1 MTDYSTF
8 TLREVLVGSA
18 KAYGPTPALGWV
30 DEIASGGGMSYAAL
44 LFRARAL
51 SERLAGLGLQRGDK
65 VALFAENRPE
75 WGVAYFGIAAAGYV
89 VVPILTDFGTE
100 QVDNIVAHAECKAI
114 VASQKT
120 RAKLGPRALD
130 LEQLPVEQLAVGP
143 AATLTDAEAKTA
155 FPPVP
160 EDSLAA
166 IIYTSGT
173 TGSSKGVMLSHRN
186 IVWDA
191 WACRDIIVGSPKDR
205 LLSVLPLAHTY
216 ECTLGLVFPA
226 IHGCRV
232 AYLDK
237 PPVASVLLPALA
249 KIKPTI
255 MLTVPLVIEKV
266 YRGSVAPEL
275 AKIGLYRHDWLKP
288 LFHRIA
294 GKKLYKKFGGRLRFF
309 GVGGAALAPD
319 VEKFLAD
326 GKFPYAIGY
335 GLTETAPL
343 IAGSGPFRTTLRSTG
358 PRLKGVELRLA
369 DANPQTGEG
378 EIQARGPNVM
388 KGYYKDPE
396 KTKEVF
402 TEDGWFRTGDL
413 GIFDAK
419 GRLFIRGRL
428 KTMIVGASGE
438 NIYPEEIEA
447 MINKSSFVAES
458 LVVGDDTGLTALVQ
472 LKQEVL
478 EDLRARAKD
487 GVEDFERSAEE
498 LLERVRKE
506 VNSGLA
512 AFSKVSKVILHHEPF
527 EKTPTQKI
535 KRFMYSHKDEAK
547 NSDTN

>member
-1 MTDYSTF
+1 MTELTTH
-8 TLREVLVGSA
+8 TLREILVGSA
-18 KAYGPTPALGWV
+18 KAFGSTPALGWV

-44 LFRARAL
+44 LYRARAL
-51 SERLAGLGLQRGDK
+51 AERLAGFGLAKGDK

-100 QVDNIVAHAECKAI
+100 QVDNIVTHAECKAM

-130 LEQLPVEQLAVGP
+130 LEQVPVEDLAVGP
-143 AATLTDAEAKTA
+143 AGTLSDAEAEKA
-155 FPPVP
+155 FPPLP

-186 IVWDA
+186 IAWNA
-191 WACRDIIVGSPKDR
+191 WACMDIITVGRTDSF
-205 LLSVLPLAHTY
+205 LSVLPLAHTY
-216 ECTLGLVFPA
+216 ECTLGLVFPMMQGA
-226 IHGCRV
+226 RV

-249 KIKPTI
+249 KLKPSI
-255 MLTVPLVIEKV
+255 MLTVPLVMEKV
-266 YRGSVAPEL
+266 YRNSVAPEL
-275 AKIGLYRHDWLKP
+275 AKIGLYKHEWLKP

-294 GKKLYKKFGGRLRFF
+294 GKKLYRKFGGRLRFF

-326 GKFPYAIGY
+326 AKFPYAIGY
-335 GLTETAPL
+335 GLTETAPML
-343 IAGSGPFRTTLRSTG
+343 AGSAPFRTKLRAIG

-388 KGYYKDPE
+388 KGYYKDAAR
-396 KTKEVF
+396 TAEVF
-402 TEDGWFRTGDL
+402 TEDGWFRTGDT
-413 GIFDAK
+413 GTFDAK
-419 GRLFIRGRL
+419 GRLFIKGRL
-428 KTMIVGASGE
+428 KTMILGASGE

-447 MINKSSFVAES
+447 LINQHAPVAES
-458 LVVGDDTGLTALVQ
+458 LVYGEKGGLVALVH
-472 LKQEVL
+472 LKPEILEDIAKGFKDRVADLEHAASHVL
-478 EDLRARAKD
+478 E
-487 GVEDFERSAEE
+487 SI
-498 LLERVRKE
+498 RKE
-506 VNSGLA
+506 VNARLG
-512 AFSKVSKVILHHEPF
+512 AFSRIGKVKLQPEPF

-535 KRFMYSHKDEAK
+535 KRFLYPGKKDDAAAGK
-547 NSDTN
+547 